1 MALFPASAL
10 RPGVRK
16 REVLGWAMY
25 DFANSGYTTVV
36 ITAVFAAYFVG
47 GIAKGAP
54 WATFAWTAA
63 LSTSYA
69 IVMLTMPAIGA
80 WADLHGAKKRVL
92 VMTTTG
98 CVLATAALALT
109 PGFAGGAM
117 GVALAMAL
125 VIVSNAFYSY
135 GESLTGAFLPEL
147 ATAEGMGKVSG
158 WGWAFGYVGGMLAL
172 GLCLAYVLWSQARGL
187 PAAHFV
193 PVTMLIT
200 AAIYGVAA
208 CATFVLLPERA
219 VPQASRGQD
228 SAWKQLRV
236 TFLQARA
243 YRDFMWLLA
252 CTVCYQGGVAVAI
265 TLAAIY
271 AEQVIGFVASET
283 MVLIFVLNLAA
294 ALGAFGFGYVQDRV
308 GHKLSLAATLL
319 AWIAVCVIAAWVTT
333 KGGFWWA
340 AAIAGLA
347 MGSSQS
353 AGRAMTGYLAPP
365 QQLAEFFGLWTFAT
379 RLASIIGPL
388 SFGAITWATGGN
400 QRIAILSTAVLF
412 IGGLL
417 LLLPI
422 DMQRGRKAALQDKA
436 AAR

>member
-16 REVLGWAMY
+16 REVFGWAMY

-80 WADLHGAKKRVL
+80 WADLRATKKRVL

-208 CATFVLLPERA
+208 CVTFALLPERA
-219 VPQASRGQD
+219 VPRARRGQD
-228 SAWKQLRV
+228 SAWRQLRT
-236 TFLQARA
+236 TFQQARA
-243 YRDFMWLLA
+243 YRDFMWLLV

-283 MVLIFVLNLAA
+283 MALIFVLNVAA
-294 ALGAFGFGYVQDRV
+294 ALGAFAFGYVQDRI
-308 GHKLSLAATLL
+308 GHKVSLAATLL

-412 IGGLL
+412 VGGLL

-422 DMQRGRKAALQDKA
+422 DMQRGRKAALHDKA

>member
-16 REVLGWAMY
+16 REVFGWAMY

-36 ITAVFAAYFVG
+36 ITAVFDAYFVG

-54 WATFAWTAA
+54 WAAFAWTAA

-69 IVMLTMPAIGA
+69 IVMLTMPAIGV
-80 WADLHGAKKRVL
+80 WADQHAAKKRVL
-92 VMTTTG
+92 MFATAG
-98 CVLATAALALT
+98 CVLATVALAVT
-109 PGFAGGAM
+109 PRFTGLS

-125 VIVSNAFYSY
+125 IVVSNAFYSY

-172 GLCLAYVLWSQARGL
+172 GVCLAYVLWSQSKGL

-193 PVTMLIT
+193 PGTMLIT
-200 AAIYGVAA
+200 AAIYGAAA
-208 CATFVLLPERA
+208 CATFALLPERA
-219 VPQASRGQD
+219 QPRAAGAEA
-228 SAWKQLRV
+228 SAWQQLRA
-236 TFLQARA
+236 TYRQARA
-243 YRDFMWLLA
+243 YRDFMWLLV

-283 MVLIFVLNLAA
+283 MVLIFVLNIAA
-294 ALGAFGFGYVQDRV
+294 AVGAFSFGYVQDRI
-308 GHKLSLAATLL
+308 GHKVSLAGTLV
-319 AWIAVCVIAAWVTT
+319 AWVAVCVIAAMVST

-365 QQLAEFFGLWTFAT
+365 KQLAEFFGLWTFAT
-379 RLASIIGPL
+379 RLASIVGPL
-388 SFGAITWATGGN
+388 SFGAITWMTGGN

-412 IGGLL
+412 IAGLL

-422 DMQRGRKAALQDKA
+422 DMQRGREAAL
-436 AAR
+436 RS